1 MMTEARVRVSDD
13 DEPLQSNPCKV
24 TSIVS
29 GSADSVTALSS
40 SMASRNVSVVAADD
54 KRRLLPAQHPLLPAR
69 HPRRSI
75 QLEGEQQD
83 PCIDSILVSRL
94 SIALRLMAG
103 AEDLN
108 VTALNKHV
116 GPRVVDPLYGLY
128 GNEE

>member
-13 DEPLQSNPCKV
+13 DETTAEQPCKV

-75 QLEGEQQD
+75 QLEGEQ
-83 PCIDSILVSRL
+83 
-94 SIALRLMAG
+94 
-103 AEDLN
+103 
-108 VTALNKHV
+108 
-116 GPRVVDPLYGLY
+116 
-128 GNEE
+128 